1 MAQMTLMTGP
11 ERRRRWRSEEKSQ
24 ILAEAFAP
32 GAVVADVARRYDVAT
47 SLVYQWR
54 REAAAFESPGFVPGV
69 VADGGGEADRGG
81 PRTAL
86 VVDLPGG
93 VRVRVAASAPAS
105 VVAAALRAL
114 R

>member
-1 MAQMTLMTGP
+1 MRT
-11 ERRRRWRSEEKSQ
+11 RRRWRSEEKSQ

-69 VADGGGEADRGG
+69 VVDGGGEADRGG